1 MLDDKGIALAAR
13 RGALEQEQAR
23 LLSDAEPGC
32 DPEMLR
38 ERMPEALAFIREWV
52 RAAEGDELVLP
63 AQALEARIEV
73 APGEAQIRVEV
84 PLIEPG
90 KGGKFCYHCT
100 NMGMTTRSCERGCAR
115 FYVALSF

>member
-73 APGEAQIRVEV
+73 SPERAEIRVEV
-84 PLIEPG
+84 PLIEGPLPLHEHG
-90 KGGKFCYHCT
+90 HHCSEA
-100 NMGMTTRSCERGCAR
+100 TRSRGCR
-115 FYVALSF
+115 WW